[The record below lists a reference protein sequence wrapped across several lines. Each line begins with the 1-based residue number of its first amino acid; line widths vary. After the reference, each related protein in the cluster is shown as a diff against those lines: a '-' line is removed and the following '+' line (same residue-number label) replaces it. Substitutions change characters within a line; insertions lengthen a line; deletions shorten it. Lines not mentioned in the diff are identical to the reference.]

1 MPPFRSAE
9 DLIKLQEAI
18 ANKTVATICSDHQ
31 PHNEDAKQ
39 APFSN
44 TQHGIS
50 SIEIL
55 LPLLMEL
62 VDLGLIDINTAIS
75 SVTSNPANILGI
87 DTGIIK
93 KVTQLI
99 YVYSKSKI
107 GLSKNLKY

>member
-1 MPPFRSAE
+1 MKWNPNPSTIFYIGGIQNSINNFDSNYHVMPPFRSAE

-75 SVTSNPANILGI
+75 SVTSNLS
-87 DTGIIK
+87 
-93 KVTQLI
+93 LI
-99 YVYSKSKI
+99 HI
-107 GLSKNLKY
+107 